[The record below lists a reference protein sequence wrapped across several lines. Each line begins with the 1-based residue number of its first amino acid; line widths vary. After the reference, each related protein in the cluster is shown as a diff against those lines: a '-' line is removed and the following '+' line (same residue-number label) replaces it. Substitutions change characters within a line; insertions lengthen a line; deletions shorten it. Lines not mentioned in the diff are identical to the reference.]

1 MPLLLHGLYTI
12 LLTIFMRT
20 AIAAWNLLLC
30 PIVYDNSG
38 ALNLLGTLAEK
49 AHWIFYVASH
59 LDALDNSSHSHSNLI
74 ELILSIYMI
83 AQRLLLSS

>member
-1 MPLLLHGLYTI
+1 MC
-12 LLTIFMRT
+12 T

-38 ALNLLGTLAEK
+38 ALNFLGTLAEK

-59 LDALDNSSHSHSNLI
+59 LDALDNSSHGHSNLI
-74 ELILSIYMI
+74 ELILSIDMI
-83 AQRLLLSS
+83 AQRLLLSL

>member
-1 MPLLLHGLYTI
+1 MPLLLHGLYMI
-12 LLTIFMRT
+12 LLAISMCTT
-20 AIAAWNLLLC
+20 IAAWNFLLC
-30 PIVYDNSG
+30 SIVYDNSS

-49 AHWIFYVASH
+49 AHWLFYVATH

>member
-12 LLTIFMRT
+12 LLAISMGT
-20 AIAAWNLLLC
+20 AIAAWNLLLY
-30 PIVYDNSG
+30 PIVYDNSS

-49 AHWIFYVASH
+49 AYWVFYVASH